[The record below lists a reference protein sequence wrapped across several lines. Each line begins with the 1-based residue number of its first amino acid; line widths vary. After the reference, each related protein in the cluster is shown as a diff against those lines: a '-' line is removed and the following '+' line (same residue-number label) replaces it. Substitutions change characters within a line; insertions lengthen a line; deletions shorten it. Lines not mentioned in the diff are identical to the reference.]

1 MEYRGKKVSCEMM
14 LYSDLIVK
22 DGKTFVE
29 ELDITDLKIYKDKPS
44 SCPCCKSKKVI
55 GLEVLGTKEGTLMW
69 ICDDCDSLFLKYDLE
84 KTEKWIEKGKGF
96 WTNPLDWPEPTRD
109 QFN

>member
-1 MEYRGKKVSCEMM
+1 MM
-14 LYSDLIVK
+14 LYSDLIVR

-29 ELDITDLKIYKDKPS
+29 ELDIKDLKIYKDKPS

-69 ICDDCDSLFLKYDLE
+69 ICDDCDSIFLKYNLE
-84 KTEKWIEKGKGF
+84 KTEEYKREKIEREKLVIKFECKELGEK
-96 WTNPLDWPEPTRD
+96 T
-109 QFN
+109 